1 VGASF
6 DVALITRPGK
16 AVTYRPSPGMIGLV
30 SLTISET
37 SPLALV
43 DSVGLLYV
51 YRCINWRLTSMASLI
66 PSDTDPWLIPRWF
79 SLPVTFVPMHAEW
92 PVQRAADFLN
102 VSSSYFNRL
111 LDEGTVPFREDGA
124 GRRILFRDLVEY
136 KKRSDAERREAL
148 QNLAALGQE
157 IGEGY

>member
-1 VGASF
+1 MVFTPMSTVLEFVETVEPYDEDARLAAESIERLGSLVHAHQDRFQVS
-6 DVALITRPGK
+6 AAG
-16 AVTYRPSPGMIGLV
+16 SPGESVEV
-30 SLTISET
+30 SLATIRILFDIVT
-37 SPLALV
+37 RLARG
-43 DSVGLLYV
+43 S
-51 YRCINWRLTSMASLI
+51 A
-66 PSDTDPWLIPRWF
+66 
-79 SLPVTFVPMHAEW
+79 VTFVPMHAEL

-102 VSSSYFNRL
+102 VSSSYLNRL

-136 KKRSDAERREAL
+136 KKRTDAERREAL